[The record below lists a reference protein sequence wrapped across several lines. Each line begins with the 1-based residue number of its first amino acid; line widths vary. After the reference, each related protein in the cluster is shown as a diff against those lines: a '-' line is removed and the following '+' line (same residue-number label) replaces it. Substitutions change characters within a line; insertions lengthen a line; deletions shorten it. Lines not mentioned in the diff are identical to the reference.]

1 MRDIMLAAFDK
12 IARRASR
19 SMPFAKKRGLNFD
32 IEEIALFKAACEAV
46 EFYDKGLNMA
56 LKYPSD
62 LDLLSHAIEIA
73 PESGL
78 VLEFGVASGRTI
90 SHIAART
97 ARTVYGFDS
106 FEGIPEAWRAG
117 FDKGAF
123 AGNLPTVPSN
133 VHLIKG
139 WFDKTLPEFL
149 TTAHNESTALL
160 HVDCDLYS
168 STKTIFTLL
177 ADRIHAGTVIVFDEY
192 WNYPCWQQHAHKA
205 FEEFIASTGKKFRY
219 DSFVPVNEQLC
230 VVIE

>member
-1 MRDIMLAAFDK
+1 MDITKTLQPRPGMRDIMLAAFDK

-73 PESGL
+73 LKSGL

-97 ARTVYGFDS
+97 TRTVYGFDS
-106 FEGIPEAWRAG
+106 FEGIPEAWAVSIKAHSLAICQP
-117 FDKGAF
+117 FP
-123 AGNLPTVPSN
+123 PT
-133 VHLIKG
+133 
-139 WFDKTLPEFL
+139 
-149 TTAHNESTALL
+149 
-160 HVDCDLYS
+160 
-168 STKTIFTLL
+168 FT
-177 ADRIHAGTVIVFDEY
+177 
-192 WNYPCWQQHAHKA
+192 
-205 FEEFIASTGKKFRY
+205 
-219 DSFVPVNEQLC
+219 
-230 VVIE
+230 